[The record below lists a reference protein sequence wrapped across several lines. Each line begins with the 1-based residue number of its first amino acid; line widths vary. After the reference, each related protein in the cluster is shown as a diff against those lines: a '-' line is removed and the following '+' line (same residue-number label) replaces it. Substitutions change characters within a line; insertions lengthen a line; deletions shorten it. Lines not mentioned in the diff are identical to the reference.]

1 MVLSVVVFLKAD
13 LFKSAVGKGYAEYFA
28 VGSAL
33 YQRQLESAAVK
44 VRKVQ
49 VGDGF
54 AAHVA
59 AVGDI
64 DIDRKAVPSVHNYV
78 IYIENHKN
86 YSPSFRFFT
95 KKFLV
100 NVFTFAQSCDILRLY
115 MPKVN

>member
-13 LFKSAVGKGYAEYFA
+13 LFKSAVGKGYAEYLA

-86 YSPSFRFFT
+86 YSPSFRFFYQKISRQCLYFCT
-95 KKFLV
+95 KL
-100 NVFTFAQSCDILRLY
+100 
-115 MPKVN
+115 